1 MAYSTQREVSDGT
14 LVLLDISIEYFERT
28 EISVL
33 FNGVVDAYPWA
44 WVGSTDKKISFT
56 PAVPNGVEVMVLRTS
71 DLSEIRH
78 SLTGGA
84 AFTDQTMD
92 ENFQQI
98 LRIAQEA
105 RENANIED
113 VYIDL
118 NMHGFK
124 IVNLAAGTNPLDAVN
139 FQQFSVHDAVIQGYV
154 ADAAGYAGDANDAAL
169 LAQDWATKTPGTVD
183 GFEYSAKKYAQDSA
197 ASAAISVG
205 AADDAVAA
213 HVALADPHTQYIKD
227 SEVGSVVQGYDA
239 ATAKTNVAQTFTA
252 VQKSTVTTDNDLS
265 INLATAM
272 DAVCTP
278 TAGGAL
284 TFTNIAAG
292 QKLEILFVNGSNY
305 AITKGANIKCPS
317 TLFSTI
323 SATGRY
329 ILAARCLD
337 GTNVD
342 LTVSGKME

>member
-71 DLSEIRH
+71 DLAEIRH

-124 IVNLAAGTNPLDAVN
+124 IVNLAAGTGPLDAVN
-139 FQQFSVHDAVIQGYV
+139 FQQFSAHDATIIGYR
-154 ADAAGYAGDANDAAL
+154 DAAAASASAAADSADDA
-169 LAQDWATKTPGTVD
+169 
-183 GFEYSAKKYAQDSA
+183 A
-197 ASAAISVG
+197 ASAAISAG
-205 AADDAVAA
+205 AATDAIAA
-213 HVALADPHTQYIKD
+213 HVLLADPHTQYLKE
-227 SEVGSVVQGYDA
+227 SEVGSVVQAYDA

-292 QKLEILFVNGSNY
+292 QKLEILFTNNSNY
-305 AITKGANIKCPS
+305 AITKGANTKCPS

>member
-14 LVLLDISIEYFERT
+14 LVLLDISIEYFDRT

-56 PAVPNGVEVMVLRTS
+56 PAVPNTVEVMVLRTS

-78 SLTGGA
+78 SLSGGA

-139 FQQFSVHDAVIQGYV
+139 LQQFSAHDATIIGYR
-154 ADAAGYAGDANDAAL
+154 DAAAASAAAAADSADDA
-169 LAQDWATKTPGTVD
+169 
-183 GFEYSAKKYAQDSA
+183 A
-197 ASAAISVG
+197 ASAAISAG
-205 AADDAVAA
+205 AATDAVAA
-213 HVALADPHTQYIKD
+213 HVALADPHTQYLKESD
-227 SEVGSVVQGYDA
+227 VGSVAQGYDA
-239 ATAKTNVAQTFTA
+239 ATAKTNVAQTFTQ
-252 VQKSTVTTDNDLS
+252 VQKSTVTADNDLS
-265 INLATAM
+265 INLASVM
-272 DAVCTP
+272 DATCTP

-292 QKLEILFVNGSNY
+292 QKLEILFVNGGNY
-305 AITKGANIKCPS
+305 TITKGANIKCPS
-317 TLFSTI
+317 TLFTTI